1 MVAKIELTDEQAEQL
16 DKLASSRG
24 QSISEL
30 ILSSL
35 AALLR
40 PEPANDRDD
49 LRQRALALSGKFR
62 SGLTDLSVEHDRYLE
77 EAFGE
82 GMR

>member
-1 MVAKIELTDEQAEQL
+1 MVAKIELTNEQAEEL

-30 ILSSL
+30 ILSSV
-35 AALLR
+35 AVLLR
-40 PEPANDRDD
+40 QEPANDRDN

-77 EAFGE
+77 EAFGD
-82 GMR
+82 